1 MNLSLINHR
10 ILLRNREL
18 SFYLEPLTEKNTIHV
33 YLVGCFFYLYNTATL
48 KPLKLAYFKIVTGLS
63 SLGT

>member
-1 MNLSLINHR
+1 
-10 ILLRNREL
+10 
-18 SFYLEPLTEKNTIHV
+18 
-33 YLVGCFFYLYNTATL
+33 LYNTATR